1 MQMLF
6 KGFPEECDALKSL
19 KEGAMD
25 TASSSKWSTE
35 WETNALPLVNQAS
48 AQISVTRIVINTHML
63 RSLIYFLI
71 QNCRSVDKMCANI
84 YSIRRKVICFRES
97 EIGILDYWSEQMCIK
112 KGYSLLS
119 PAAAR
124 ISCYDVHRCSKI
136 NAVTM
141 YFGNSR
147 DTVQGSFLSRPGNV
161 LFAEHMSKLFR
172 MYTTIDCL
180 MWYHIGM
187 SLVCCMM
194 SENIKKN
201 ILFSMELKAI
211 L

>member
-1 MQMLF
+1 
-6 KGFPEECDALKSL
+6 
-19 KEGAMD
+19 
-25 TASSSKWSTE
+25 
-35 WETNALPLVNQAS
+35 
-48 AQISVTRIVINTHML
+48 
-63 RSLIYFLI
+63 
-71 QNCRSVDKMCANI
+71 MCANI

-112 KGYSLLS
+112 TQRFSLLS

-161 LFAEHMSKLFR
+161 LFAEHMSKLFQ
-172 MYTTIDCL
+172 D
-180 MWYHIGM
+180 
-187 SLVCCMM
+187 V
-194 SENIKKN
+194 
-201 ILFSMELKAI
+201 
-211 L
+211 